1 MAITNLDGVVAGQQP
16 PWSLQKSIAVP
27 VFNSGNLNV
36 FNNLWG
42 TTGVPN
48 GGTYN
53 AGIAGGNY
61 SSSGGL
67 VSGQIPHFDPAGGNS
82 YLSRFVVAG
91 ISGNLGGTF
100 WLLDRL
106 WDNSGINVTI
116 TTQQTVNSAN
126 FPARDLFGLNHGIGV
141 LIALEVSAS
150 TAATANVTLGYTN
163 SVGTTGRVT
172 TLASSVWTQPAG
184 SAAFFPLVA
193 GDYGV
198 QSVQSIQLSGSLTS
212 GTINLVAVRVIV
224 GVDGPLSVAG
234 GTGIGSGSGKSVD
247 AIKGCF
253 PRLYN
258 GTVPFLYFSC
268 NANNFTQIIATYQ
281 ETQG

>member
-1 MAITNLDGVVAGQQP
+1 MAITNLDGVVAGQQA
-16 PWSLQKSIAVP
+16 PWTLQKGIAP
-27 VFNSGNLNV
+27 VTNN

-82 YLSRFVVAG
+82 YLSRFAVVG
-91 ISGNLGGTF
+91 WSGNLGGAF

-141 LIALEVSAS
+141 LIALETSAT
-150 TAATANVTLGYTN
+150 TAAGANVTLGYTN
-163 SVGTTGRVT
+163 SVGTSGRVT
-172 TLASSVWTQPAG
+172 TLASSAWSISAG
-184 SAAFFPLVA
+184 TAAFFPLVT
-193 GDYGV
+193 GDQGV
-198 QSVQSIQLSGSLTS
+198 QSVQSIQLSGSLSS

-224 GVDGPLSVAG
+224 GVDGPASVAG

-258 GTVPFLYFSC
+258 GTVPFLYYS
-268 NANNFTQIIATYQ
+268 ANSSNSVAFNATYQ